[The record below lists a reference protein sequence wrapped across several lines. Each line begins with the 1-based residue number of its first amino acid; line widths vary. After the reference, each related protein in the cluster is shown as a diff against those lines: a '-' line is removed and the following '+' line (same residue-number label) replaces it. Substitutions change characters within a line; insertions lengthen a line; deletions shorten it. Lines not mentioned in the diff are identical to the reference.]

1 MVSAPFSIFTGLVPS
16 DEDDCVFIYFTFLHF
31 AVDGKGSQPNL
42 DANALLAYHATYL

>member
-1 MVSAPFSIFTGLVPS
+1 MSS
-16 DEDDCVFIYFTFLHF
+16 DVYF